1 MYSYNHESF
10 TVSNKIYG
18 IVYIIP
24 FIIIIF
30 AFSVSLVKKDSGAA
44 DPGQFAFLANPI
56 NLVVLGTAYVIAAG
70 LFFTNVGIFINS
82 IKRNWVYIVSIFFT
96 LSTVCVSDYPVKVVI
111 NFFHFVGMTLVIVAT
126 VYYFK
131 DNTQKLFHVLSFYT
145 FAIIAA
151 SILTAVFFPS
161 IGIHH
166 RLQERWMGLTSNPN
180 NLGDVAY
187 IAIWISLFGIY
198 FTNNKLITI
207 MNFLTIIGSCIC
219 LYKANSITS
228 SICAFFVLSAGP
240 TFMSMGK
247 NAAIKIFLKI
257 FFLLL
262 FFVLFLLILYAF
274 FPERLGIDQVLN
286 AVGRD
291 ASLSG
296 RTSLWVKGF
305 LAFKIKPVWGWG
317 YDSNVSLMSRS
328 VISYAQ
334 FHNGYLNVALA
345 GGSIGFTFLLI
356 LILRQINLCKKL
368 LVKSFELSI
377 AFLVLLL
384 SIMLHDVTE
393 ATFFNPTNICWLMFV
408 FSLFYLDYQDAVK
421 SLELRKM

>member
-1 MYSYNHESF
+1 M
-10 TVSNKIYG
+10 
-18 IVYIIP
+18 
-24 FIIIIF
+24 
-30 AFSVSLVKKDSGAA
+30 SV
-44 DPGQFAFLANPI
+44 
-56 NLVVLGTAYVIAAG
+56 
-70 LFFTNVGIFINS
+70 
-82 IKRNWVYIVSIFFT
+82 
-96 LSTVCVSDYPVKVVI
+96 YPVKVVI
-111 NFFHFVGMTLVIVAT
+111 NYFHFVGMTLVIVAA
-126 VYYFK
+126 VYYFN
-131 DNTQKLFHVLSFYT
+131 DNSQKLFHVLSFYA

-166 RLQERWMGLTSNPN
+166 SLQHSLQGRWMGLTSNPN
-180 NLGDVAY
+180 NLGNVAY

-198 FTNNKLITI
+198 FTTNKLIRI

-219 LYKANSITS
+219 LYKADSITS

-240 TFMSMGK
+240 TLMSMGK

-305 LAFKIKPVWGWG
+305 LAFKMKPVWGWG
-317 YDSNVSLMSRS
+317 YDSNASILSRS
-328 VISYAQ
+328 IISFGQ
-334 FHNGYLNVALA
+334 FHNGYLNVAVA

-356 LILRQINLCKKL
+356 LILKQINLCKKL
-368 LVKSFELSI
+368 LVESFELSA
-377 AFLVLLL
+377 AFLVNNR
-384 SIMLHDVTE
+384 M
-393 ATFFNPTNICWLMFV
+393 
-408 FSLFYLDYQDAVK
+408 
-421 SLELRKM
+421 